1 MIETTINE
9 LETTIG
15 QIRDTINEGIQNRSD
30 LTKDDKLKDDAPL
43 VDYIEAITKLKAN
56 ITEAGQQIIILYT
69 YAESK
74 AAAEKKKTPTISW
87 KKDENEEYV
96 IEYGEFNPSEW
107 VTSGAIQQDPTHK
120 LWIRFASI
128 TKDADNADFGIPI
141 QMTGDQGPK
150 GDQGI
155 PGTDAVILTGVHR
168 LVKLYC
174 ESDTKPTVPAFRKDI
189 SSNSKFKND
198 LDVTR
203 IYYGDE
209 ANPTYIDEGDWT
221 SEYTGDANA
230 VVWEIDVD
238 INSKGPEVKILST
251 PIQKHI
257 TITSTKVEYAANNS
271 GVSAPTSGWGDSR
284 PSMEDNSHLWSKT
297 ITTYSNGYTHEYTSL
312 IQELP
317 TVIKSITTTYLAT
330 QDTTPP
336 KENAEGWS
344 SDIPMIGPVI
354 WKKEVTEYTAKI
366 GGGEGEDSNIKTIIT
381 PVAIQGAS
389 GIKFIGT
396 VTSESD
402 LPTEAL
408 VWNEE
413 YIGRMGMLVGADTYI
428 WYGTSEPT
436 PAIEGIKRIGSNYWL
451 DMGPIHVCDWDAE
464 EGELGY
470 IKNKPEEK
478 IVQLML
484 TTTPYQLEKYPY
496 FIEWALSIGQDCG
509 SSYFP
514 IPDDV
519 IIQYDSLNNTIQS
532 KGPSVPVWI
541 YYKNPWKSNLIS
553 EDIFVEEI
561 TYLELIWKVRTSQLS
576 VGKTYKLNCLT
587 NFSGQSY
594 NNGHVLIKAVST
606 SKLDNFGIFV
616 HNDEKVADCWWDD
629 FNKSFIGEYNDSMIN
644 PTSVCKTNIDTYKFI
659 VGGLSGSRY
668 ECHKNNVSIITF
680 SPTRIVD
687 ILNNDYN
694 PSSTTISGKNNY
706 VRGCD
711 SRIAFV
717 IGDGNHISFA
727 GFGAG
732 TVLIF
737 GNNHFINASIS
748 GSVDLGSIDQPIN
761 NCVVFGISSNCKIT
775 KSNTFKILDSS
786 SVSIESGAITAK
798 SGDFSGSVSA
808 AGGFFKQ

>member
-1 MIETTINE
+1 MTETIKE

-15 QIRDTINEGIQNRSD
+15 QIRNTINEGIQNSIDHGSD
-30 LTKDDKLKDDAPL
+30 LTEDDKLKDDAPL
-43 VDYIEAITKLKAN
+43 VNYIEAITKLKAN

-74 AAAEKKKTPTISW
+74 AAAEKKKTPKISW

-107 VTSGAIQQDPTHK
+107 VPSGAIQQDPTHK

-128 TKDADNADFGIPI
+128 TKDAADADFGEPI

-155 PGTDAVILTGVHR
+155 PGTDAVILTAVHR

-174 ESDTKPTVPAFRKDI
+174 VSDTEPTIPAFRKDT
-189 SSNSKFKND
+189 SSNSKFEND

-209 ANPTYIDEGDWT
+209 ANPTYIDDESDWT
-221 SEYTGDANA
+221 SEYTGDPNE

-238 INSKGPEVKILST
+238 INSKGNEVKILST
-251 PIQKHI
+251 PIRKHI
-257 TITSTKVEYAANNS
+257 TITSTKVEYATNNS
-271 GVSAPTSGWGDSR
+271 GVSAPTSGWVDSR
-284 PSMEDNSHLWSKT
+284 PLMEDNSYLWSKT

-336 KENAEGWS
+336 EENAEGWS
-344 SDIPMIGPVI
+344 SDVPMIGPVI

-366 GGGEGEDSNIKTIIT
+366 GGEDSNIKTTIT

-451 DMGPIHVCDWDAE
+451 NMGPIHVCDWTAN

-478 IVQLML
+478 IVQFKL

-496 FIEWALSIGQDCG
+496 FIEWALTSSECG

-514 IPDDV
+514 ITDD
-519 IIQYDSLNNTIQS
+519 IIIEYDSLNNTIQS
-532 KGPSVPVWI
+532 KGPSIPVWI

-553 EDIFVEEI
+553 EDVFVEEI
-561 TYLELIWKVRTSQLS
+561 TYLELIWKIQTSQLS

-587 NFSGQSY
+587 NFSGQLY

-616 HNDEKVADCWWDD
+616 HNNEKVADCWWDD
-629 FNKSFIGEYNDSMIN
+629 FNKSFIGEYNNSKIT

-659 VGGLSGSRY
+659 AGGLSSSQY
-668 ECHKNNVSIITF
+668 ECNKNNVSIITF

-694 PSSTTISGKNNY
+694 PSSTSISGKNNY
-706 VRGCD
+706 VRGCE
-711 SRIAFV
+711 SRTAVV
-717 IGDGNHISFA
+717 IGNGNHISFA
-727 GFGAG
+727 DFGG
-732 TVLIF
+732 GMVLIS

-748 GSVDLGSIDQPIN
+748 GRVELGSVDQPIN
-761 NCVVFGISSNCKIT
+761 NCVVFGTSSSCVIK
-775 KSNTFKILDSS
+775 KSNTFKVLDSS

-798 SGDFSGSVSA
+798 SGDFSDSVSA

>member
-1 MIETTINE
+1 MNETINN
-9 LETTIG
+9 LS
-15 QIRDTINEGIQNRSD
+15 QSLRSIR
-30 LTKDDKLKDDAPL
+30 
-43 VDYIEAITKLKAN
+43 EAINAGIDSRINRATDIDISSKLGDNSSLEEYKNAIQKLN
-56 ITEAGQQIIILYT
+56 VSITSTDQQLIILYT
-69 YAESK
+69 YAKDFTE
-74 AAAEKKKTPTISW
+74 AENKRVPSVSW
-87 KKDENEEYV
+87 KEDEIV
-96 IEYGEFNPSEW
+96 YGEFNPIEW
-107 VTSGAIQQDPTHK
+107 VPVGPIQQDPQEK
-120 LWIRFASI
+120 LYIRFVTI
-128 TKDADNADFGIPI
+128 IKDSESPNYGIPI
-141 QMTGDQGPK
+141 QMTGDAGPQGQ
-150 GDQGI
+150 QGQ
-155 PGTDAVILTGVHR
+155 PGQDAVILTAVHR
-168 LVKLYC
+168 LVKLYNT
-174 ESDTKPTVPAFRKDI
+174 SSTLPVVPTTFKKD
-189 SSNSKFKND
+189 NSADSRFQNN
-198 LDVTR
+198 LSENR
-203 IYYGDE
+203 IYYTNGGTQIYVND
-209 ANPTYIDEGDWT
+209 GH
-221 SEYTGDANA
+221 SEWKLQYSSTNES

-238 INSKGPEVKILST
+238 INSKNDVVKVISDPVRKNITVTGTEVTYATSDDGHT
-251 PIQKHI
+251 P
-257 TITSTKVEYAANNS
+257 
-271 GVSAPTSGWGDSR
+271 PRDGWDVR
-284 PSMEDNSHLWSKT
+284 DNVTLNEDNPYLWSKT
-297 ITTYSNGYTHEYTSL
+297 TTTYSDGFS
-312 IQELP
+312 QD
-317 TVIKSITTTYLAT
+317 TYLLINEIP
-330 QDTTPP
+330 TTITGIEIKYLGTTDFTKPS
-336 KENAEGWS
+336 E
-344 SDIPMIGPVI
+344 SDAWVDEMPVNSPVI
-354 WKKEVTEYTAKI
+354 WKKETTTYSNDI
-366 GGGEGEDSNIKTIIT
+366 YSGENTKTTIVPI
-381 PVAIQGAS
+381 VKQGPA
-389 GIKFIGT
+389 GVQFIGH
-396 VTSESD
+396 VTSS
-402 LPTEAL
+402 
-408 VWNEE
+408 NELSQLSYTDE
-413 YIGRMGMLVGADTYI
+413 FIGKIAMLVGADTYI
-428 WYGTSEPT
+428 WYGVDDPVLENCQQYN
-436 PAIEGIKRIGSNYWL
+436 GQYWL
-451 DMGPIHVCDWDAE
+451 NMGPIHVCDWGAN

-478 IVQLML
+478 IVQLTL

-519 IIQYDSLNNTIQS
+519 IIEYDNLNNTIRS
-532 KGPSVPVWI
+532 KGPELPVWI

-587 NFSGQSY
+587 NFSGQLY

-644 PTSVCKTNIDTYKFI
+644 PISVCKTNIDTYKFI

-711 SRIAFV
+711 SRIAIV

-727 GFGAG
+727 DFGAG

-748 GSVDLGSIDQPIN
+748 GSVDLGSVDQPIN
-761 NCVVFGISSNCKIT
+761 NCVVFGTSPNCKIT

-798 SGDFSGSVSA
+798 SGDFSDSVSA